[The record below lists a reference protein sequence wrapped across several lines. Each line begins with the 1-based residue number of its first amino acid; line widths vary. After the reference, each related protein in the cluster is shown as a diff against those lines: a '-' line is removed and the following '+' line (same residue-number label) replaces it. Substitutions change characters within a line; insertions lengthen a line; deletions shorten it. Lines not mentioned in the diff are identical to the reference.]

1 MSEFQERHT
10 VSRLI
15 GAPPGYVGYDE
26 GGQLT
31 ESIRRRPYQV
41 VLFDEIE
48 KAHADV
54 FNALLQVLDDGR
66 LTDGQGRT
74 VDFRN
79 AVIIMTSNA
88 GTEHLQG
95 GGIGFSAGSR
105 NTKTIDLKEARKKV
119 DEALKQVFRPE
130 FLNRIDDI
138 ILFHPLTMEDLTHIV
153 DLQVGELVK
162 RLAEQQITLTL
173 TQAAK
178 ELLVSEGYNPVYG
191 ARPLR
196 RTVQRLLETP
206 ISRELLRGTFVAG
219 DTIQVDLEQ
228 GQLAFHRSGLLAIE
242 SKRPAEPLGA

>member
-1 MSEFQERHT
+1 
-10 VSRLI
+10 
-15 GAPPGYVGYDE
+15 
-26 GGQLT
+26 
-31 ESIRRRPYQV
+31 V

-48 KAHADV
+48 KAHPDV

-95 GGIGFSAGSR
+95 GGIGFSAGAKAGR
-105 NTKTIDLKEARKKV
+105 QIDMREARKKV
-119 DEALKQVFRPE
+119 DDALKQAFRPE

-138 ILFHPLTMEDLTHIV
+138 ILFHPLTMEDLTRIV
-153 DLQVGELVK
+153 DLQVGELVA
-162 RLAEQQITLTL
+162 RLREQKIALTL
-173 TQAAK
+173 TQGAK
-178 ELLVSEGYNPVYG
+178 EFLVTEGFNPVYG

-206 ISRELLRGTFVAG
+206 ISRELLRGVFKEG
-219 DTIQVDLEQ
+219 DTIEVDIEG
-228 GQLAFHRSGLLAIE
+228 GQLTLHRGGVLE
-242 SKRPAEPLGA
+242 MERKHPAEPLGA